1 LNRFKPHYEWQPEW
15 TNEQVM
21 WLTDFLINKISVP
34 IYCLEKLSKCNGV
47 NKELLE
53 SCVKNLRDI
62 EDFVRRIEQKYGY

>member
-15 TNEQVM
+15 TSEQVM

-34 IYCLEKLSKCNGV
+34 IYCLEKLSKCSGV

-53 SCVKNLRDI
+53 SCIKNLRDI
-62 EDFVRRIEQKYGY
+62 DNFVRKIEQKHGY